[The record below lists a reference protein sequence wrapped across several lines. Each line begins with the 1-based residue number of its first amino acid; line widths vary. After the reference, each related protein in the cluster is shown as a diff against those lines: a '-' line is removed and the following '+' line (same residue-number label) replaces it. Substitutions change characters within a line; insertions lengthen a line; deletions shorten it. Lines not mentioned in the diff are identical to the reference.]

1 MLKRIA
7 LAVTLVILS
16 IGQSLSANIDLN
28 KTGRTPSAS
37 KVVER
42 FIEATGGRLAWL
54 KITSQFAS
62 GRLEIVG
69 GDRTATYEVY
79 TKPPNQS
86 LVILNQSSGGKTK
99 LGFDGQRAW
108 HQIAQYEAQYDAPE
122 KQAASKRNSD
132 FFKYLNFKKHFP
144 HAKVTGIGDVEGSQA
159 YIVEAFPAGEK
170 FPERLYFE
178 VGSGLLVRS
187 DTYTHEA
194 GGRAGPLQ
202 IVTYY
207 LDYRAVDGIKLAFT
221 LVINQPQ
228 VTIISR
234 HSRVENNLVIDDK
247 IFRKPLSKA
256 DILGVEP
263 ETLD

>member
-1 MLKRIA
+1 MLKRIG
-7 LAVTLVILS
+7 LAVSVVILS
-16 IGQSLSANIDLN
+16 IGQSFSANTEPT
-28 KTGRTPSAS
+28 KTGKTPSAS
-37 KVVER
+37 EVVER
-42 FIEATGGRLAWL
+42 FIEAVGGRSAWL
-54 KITSQFAS
+54 KINSQFAA
-62 GRLEIVG
+62 GHLEVLG
-69 GDRTATYEVY
+69 GGRTATYEFY

-86 LVILNQSSGGKTK
+86 LLIIKESSRGEMK

-108 HQIAQYEAQYDAPE
+108 HQIAQYEALYDAPE

-178 VGSGLLVRS
+178 VGTGLLVRS
-187 DTYTHEA
+187 DTYTDET
-194 GGRAGPLQ
+194 GGRAGPLL

-207 LDYRAVDGIKLAFT
+207 LDYRTVDGIKLAFV
-221 LVINQPQ
+221 LVINQPE

-234 HSRVENNLVIDDK
+234 HSRVENNLLIDDRV
-247 IFRKPLSKA
+247 FRKPLSR
-256 DILGVEP
+256 DDLRVEP
-263 ETLD
+263 QTND